1 MLLPCLFNFYAEYV
15 MWSTKLDEA
24 HTRIKIVGKN
34 TDNLRYAD
42 ETTLMSEREEELKSL
57 LISMKTESEK
67 NGLKLNIQN
76 SKIMSSSTTSWW
88 QIDGETIE
96 TATDF
101 IFWGSKITADG
112 DSSYVIKR
120 RSFF

>member
-15 MWSTKLDEA
+15 MWSVRLDEA
-24 HTRIKIVGKN
+24 HARIKIVGKN
-34 TDNLRYAD
+34 TANLRYAD

-67 NGLKLNIQN
+67 SGLKLNIQN
-76 SKIMSSSTTSWW
+76 SKIMSSSTTSWR

-101 IFWGSKITADG
+101 ILGGSKITADL
-112 DSSYVIKR
+112 
-120 RSFF
+120 

>member
-34 TDNLRYAD
+34 TDNLRYA
-42 ETTLMSEREEELKSL
+42 EQTTLMSEREEELKSL

-76 SKIMSSSTTSWW
+76 SKIMSTTSWW

-101 IFWGSKITADG
+101 IFWGSQNHC
-112 DSSYVIKR
+112 R
-120 RSFF
+120 WWLQLCN